1 VAQIP
6 PRVLVILTEK
16 HHAAWL
22 WETENGNLKESLVP
36 YPADQMRTREIS
48 PRVTA
53 RRMMIHRSGSPLM
66 AEIGHLKREDDVKL
80 VCLKRENKLK
90 GPF

>member
-48 PRVTA
+48 PRVN
-53 RRMMIHRSGSPLM
+53 SPKNDYPSLWKPVN
-66 AEIGHLKREDDVKL
+66 G
-80 VCLKRENKLK
+80 
-90 GPF
+90 